1 MSRVGFKWLVSR
13 ADRVVRAVTSD
24 LGWIGISNLSEPQSM
39 ADNEPQ
45 FDQESERRFARPKAL
60 RDILIVGCPIV
71 VLGVVGN
78 VVGLSTLSGGAI
90 INLGYVLMIILGGL
104 ILNRQRSS
112 WRNLGL
118 SRPKSLLKTLL
129 FGFAAFVAALTT
141 FIAAQGIAISL
152 LSVLGLVPTEID
164 QSRFNALEGNL
175 PLLILMIILAWTTIA
190 FGEEMFYRSFLI
202 TRMIDSA
209 SIKPGLAV
217 LIAGGIFGV
226 AHFAEGPIGIL
237 SNGAFGVL
245 FGWIY
250 LRSGLN
256 LWITIFGH
264 GLINTFRF
272 ILLYLGAV

>member
-1 MSRVGFKWLVSR
+1 
-13 ADRVVRAVTSD
+13 
-24 LGWIGISNLSEPQSM
+24 M
-39 ADNEPQ
+39 ADSKPQ
-45 FDQESERRFARPKAL
+45 FDPESESRFARPNAV

-71 VLGVVGN
+71 LLGVFGN
-78 VVGLSTLSGGAI
+78 VVGLSTLGGGAI
-90 INLGYVLMIILGGL
+90 INLGYVLMIVLGGL
-104 ILNRQRSS
+104 ILNCQRSS
-112 WRNLGL
+112 WREIGLGK
-118 SRPKSLLKTLL
+118 PKSLRKTIL
-129 FGFAAFVAALTT
+129 FGFAAFVAALTV
-141 FIAAQGIAISL
+141 FIAAQVIAMSL
-152 LSVLGLVPTEID
+152 LTVLGLVPTEID
-164 QSRFNALEGNL
+164 QSRFNAVEGNL
-175 PLLILMIILAWTTIA
+175 PFFILTIVLAWTTIA

-202 TRMIDSA
+202 TRMINSA
-209 SIKPGLAV
+209 SITPGMAV

-256 LWITIFGH
+256 LWITIIGH